1 MILSENWVLHTKG
14 NTYTVSIPSIVQ
26 KYENYN
32 QSVVYENRFSLKR
45 KEYKR
50 YFIHFEA
57 VNYKATVILN
67 GTIVGEHEG
76 GYTPFE
82 LEITDFLKDDNTIK
96 VEVFHQDENMDEYPC
111 WKETWYYPF
120 TGIWGKVEILEKSR
134 SYIKDSP

>member
-82 LEITDFLKDDNTIK
+82 LEITVFSKTI
-96 VEVFHQDENMDEYPC
+96 
-111 WKETWYYPF
+111 
-120 TGIWGKVEILEKSR
+120 IL
-134 SYIKDSP
+134 